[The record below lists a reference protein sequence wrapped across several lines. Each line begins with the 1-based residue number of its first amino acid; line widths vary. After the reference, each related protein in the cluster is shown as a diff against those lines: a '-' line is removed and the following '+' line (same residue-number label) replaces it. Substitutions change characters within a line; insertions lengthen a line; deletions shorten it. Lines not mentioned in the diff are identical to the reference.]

1 MPKHSYIGN
10 NPIRTQKVRKW
21 QATKKVPKKLT
32 QIHSDKQTPRI
43 DLHLELEADG
53 VGELQAG
60 SRSRPVVG
68 GGAAVG
74 GATGGVLPW
83 VGTIAAAQLK
93 AVGVKRGLKNWWIF
107 SMGGLITGM
116 ACYQ

>member
-1 MPKHSYIGN
+1 M
-10 NPIRTQKVRKW
+10 
-21 QATKKVPKKLT
+21 
-32 QIHSDKQTPRI
+32 
-43 DLHLELEADG
+43 ELEADG
-53 VGELQAG
+53 AGELQAG

-83 VGTIAAAQLK
+83 VGTIAAAQLM
-93 AVGVKRGLKNWWIF
+93 AVGVKGGFEKWVDF